1 MSFARV
7 FLRNKNYQ
15 NYKNM
20 YRGFNLKLDEDYF
33 LKQNIFS
40 TQEINEYKKLGL
52 SSLKN
57 NDFLL
62 KYIEEAEELEGDRI
76 MQECFPND
84 IKEYNIFLS
93 HSHKN
98 MRIALIIAG
107 LLKSKYKIEVFIDST
122 VWLNYIHLLKCIDD
136 YYCKSKEKIKE
147 RYDYNSKEYYDY
159 DIRNYSTSHINLML
173 MNSLNMMIDKCEVLF
188 FLNTPNSISIDNI
201 GQKTNS
207 PWIFSEIQTSKIIRK
222 KIPNRNIPLMK
233 STKYFSTDL
242 KISYPLELDHLTNIS
257 RYNFLKWINGNYN
270 NPNSALDGLY
280 EIYPLEKHSNINRF

>member
-1 MSFARV
+1 
-7 FLRNKNYQ
+7 
-15 NYKNM
+15 M

-40 TQEINEYKKLGL
+40 TQKINEYEKLGL

-57 NDFLL
+57 NNFLL

-93 HSHKN
+93 HSHKD

-122 VWLNYIHLLKCIDD
+122 VWLNYIDLLKCIDD

-222 KIPNRNIPLMK
+222 KIPNRNIPLME
-233 STKYFSTDL
+233 STKYFSTDF

-257 RYNFLKWINGNYN
+257 RYNFLKWINGDYN

-280 EIYPLEKHSNINRF
+280 EIYPLEKHSNINSF

>member
-1 MSFARV
+1 
-7 FLRNKNYQ
+7 
-15 NYKNM
+15 M

-40 TQEINEYKKLGL
+40 TQEINEYEKLGL

-93 HSHKN
+93 HSHKD
-98 MRIALIIAG
+98 MKIALIIAG

-122 VWLNYIHLLKCIDD
+122 VWLNYIDLLKCIDD

-222 KIPNRNIPLMK
+222 KIPNRNIPLME

>member
-1 MSFARV
+1 
-7 FLRNKNYQ
+7 
-15 NYKNM
+15 M

-40 TQEINEYKKLGL
+40 TREINEYEKLGL

-93 HSHKN
+93 HSHKD

-122 VWLNYIHLLKCIDD
+122 VWLNYIDLLKCIDD

-222 KIPNRNIPLMK
+222 KIPNRNIPLME

-257 RYNFLKWINGNYN
+257 CYNFLKWINGNYN

-280 EIYPLEKHSNINRF
+280 EIYPLEKHININRF

>member
-1 MSFARV
+1 
-7 FLRNKNYQ
+7 
-15 NYKNM
+15 M

-40 TQEINEYKKLGL
+40 TQEINEYEKLGL

-62 KYIEEAEELEGDRI
+62 KYIEEVEELEGDKI

-93 HSHKN
+93 HSHKD

-122 VWLNYIHLLKCIDD
+122 VWLNYIDLLKCIDD

-222 KIPNRNIPLMK
+222 KIPNRNIPSME

-280 EIYPLEKHSNINRF
+280 KIYPLEKHININRF

>member
-1 MSFARV
+1 
-7 FLRNKNYQ
+7 
-15 NYKNM
+15 M

-40 TQEINEYKKLGL
+40 TQEINEYEKLGL

-62 KYIEEAEELEGDRI
+62 KYIEEVEELEGDRI

-93 HSHKN
+93 HSHKD

-122 VWLNYIHLLKCIDD
+122 VWLNYIDLLKCIDD

-222 KIPNRNIPLMK
+222 KIPNRNIPLME